1 LRFLFSLIA
10 MVLVPA
16 FAVPSVSSAGPLT
29 EHDVVRKVQ
38 AVYGKHCCFQAAFNQ
53 LTVNVAMDMKD
64 NFEGTIYVKKPGSI
78 ALDVR
83 TPEKQEVVINGRSY
97 MVYFPSDGNAVTGE
111 VPPEVNVEH
120 FFGFFADIGNLDKNF
135 VASFPART
143 FDEGENLIF
152 LQLTDRKN
160 PRTTYRVVL
169 GIDQKDFIIRRA
181 IISDAL
187 GNYNRF
193 DLSGT
198 TFLDSLP
205 DSRFAIRGAKG
216 KGLTFPLNAPAKN
229 SDR

>member
-1 LRFLFSLIA
+1 
-10 MVLVPA
+10 MVVLPA
-16 FAVPSVSSAGPLT
+16 QAALSVSSAEQLT
-29 EHDVVRKVQ
+29 EVEVVRRVK
-38 AVYGKHCCFQAAFNQ
+38 AVYAKHCCFQAAFNQ

-64 NFEGTIYVKKPGSI
+64 NFKGTIYVRRPGSI

-83 TPEKQEVVINGRSY
+83 FPEKQELVINGRSY
-97 MVYFPSDGNAVTGE
+97 TVYFPSDGTAVTGE

-135 VASFPART
+135 VASYPART
-143 FDEGENLIF
+143 FDEGGNLVF

-169 GIDQKDFIIRRA
+169 GIDRKNFIIRRA

-193 DLSGT
+193 DLSET

-216 KGLTFPLNAPAKN
+216 KGLSLPLNTPATK